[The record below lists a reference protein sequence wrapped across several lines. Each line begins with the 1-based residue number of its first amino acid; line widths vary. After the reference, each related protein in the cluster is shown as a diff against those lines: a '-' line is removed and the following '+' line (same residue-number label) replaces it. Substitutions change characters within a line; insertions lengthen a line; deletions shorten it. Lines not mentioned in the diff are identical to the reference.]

1 MKQINASQKFWPV
14 LLGASLLLGLHPSV
28 QAQAQTNT
36 DADTEPSW
44 AFKLTPSLYAT
55 QHEKSAADVNLR
67 GNSGNHTTW
76 VGQYVRGSEYQQT
89 RWGYEYN
96 ANFAWGQM
104 VPSLQLAT
112 KGFAG
117 ASLNFQI
124 GGPAYLITG
133 VGRTNLKDYYNLTFD
148 PNDSYVIG
156 IGSKLIKNHVFNL
169 FTVKDNRLHTGQTVT
184 HGVWRWQIEDGQRLV
199 IDMSHKAGKLTAN
212 SVPLKGNGM
221 SVSYDFGNQFIKW
234 AKEQKV
240 NFTDHDQQRISAGI
254 RF

>member
-1 MKQINASQKFWPV
+1 MRSIKQLKQWAKVMASGFVCMGLSLSAMAQKSTSEDE
-14 LLGASLLLGLHPSV
+14 GAAWS
-28 QAQAQTNT
+28 
-36 DADTEPSW
+36 
-44 AFKLTPSLYAT
+44 FKLTPSLYAT
-55 QHEKSAADVNLR
+55 QHETSAADVNLR
-67 GNSGNHTTW
+67 GNLGNHTTW
-76 VGQYVRGSEYQQT
+76 VGQYVRGNQYQQT

-124 GGPAYLITG
+124 GGPTYLITG
-133 VGRTNLKDYYNLTFD
+133 LGRTNLKDYYNLTFD

-156 IGSKLIKNHVFNL
+156 FGTKLIDKHVFNL
-169 FTVKDNRLHTGQTVT
+169 FAVKDNRLNTGQSVT
-184 HGVWRWQIEDGQRLV
+184 HAVWRWQVNGSERWVMDV
-199 IDMSHKAGKLTAN
+199 SHKSGSLSQGLA
-212 SVPLKGNGM
+212 VIHGNAL
-221 SVSYDFGNQFIKW
+221 SISYDFDQHFVKL

-240 NFTDHDQQRISAGI
+240 NFTDHDQVRISAGL

>member
-1 MKQINASQKFWPV
+1 MLTLTRFTQWAKAMASGFVFVGLSLSATAQQSSSDDG
-14 LLGASLLLGLHPSV
+14 GAAWS
-28 QAQAQTNT
+28 
-36 DADTEPSW
+36 
-44 AFKLTPSLYAT
+44 FKLTPSVYAT
-55 QHEKSAADVNLR
+55 QHETSAADVNLR

-76 VGQYVRGSEYQQT
+76 VGQYVRGNQYQQT

-96 ANFAWGQM
+96 ANFDWGQM

-124 GGPAYLITG
+124 GGPTYLITG
-133 VGRTNLKDYYNLTFD
+133 FGRTNLKDYYNLTFD

-156 IGSKLIKNHVFNL
+156 FGSKLINKHVFNL
-169 FTVKDNRLHTGQTVT
+169 FVVKDNRLNTGQSVT
-184 HGVWRWQIEDGQRLV
+184 HAVWRWQVNGSERWVMDV
-199 IDMSHKAGKLTAN
+199 SHKSGSLSQVLAVVN
-212 SVPLKGNGM
+212 GNAL
-221 SVSYDFGNQFIKW
+221 SISYDFDQHFVKL

-240 NFTDHDQQRISAGI
+240 NFTDHDQVRISAGF

>member
-1 MKQINASQKFWPV
+1 MNSILSFKMSSGFAILTALMGPF
-14 LLGASLLLGLHPSV
+14 GSV
-28 QAQAQTNT
+28 FAQ
-36 DADTEPSW
+36 DAVPEENW

-55 QHEKSAADVNLR
+55 QNEKNAADLNLR
-67 GNSGNHTTW
+67 GNLGNHTTW
-76 VGQYVRGSEYQQT
+76 VGQYVRGNEYQQT

-96 ANFAWGQM
+96 VNFAWGQM

-124 GGPAYLITG
+124 GGPTYLITG
-133 VGRTNLKDYYNLTFD
+133 LGRTNLKDYYNLTFD

-156 IGSKLIKNHVFNL
+156 FGTKLIKNHTVNV
-169 FTVKDNRLHTGQTVT
+169 FTVKDNRLNTGQAIT
-184 HGVWRWQIEDGQRLV
+184 HGAWRWQIADGHRLV
-199 IDMSHKAGKLTAN
+199 IDVSHKTGKLTESSA
-212 SVPLKGNGM
+212 VIKGNGVT
-221 SVSYDFGNQFIKW
+221 VSYDFGNQFVKW

-240 NFTDHDQQRISAGI
+240 NFSDKDQQRISAGL